1 MSAPPSPEPSFDEKT
16 MAREE
21 PSSRAPKLSRP
32 EHDAS
37 CHGPQ
42 GRDEVREARGKPLVA
57 LVGRPNSGK
66 SSLYNAVTGARA
78 HVGNFPGITV
88 DILEADLTLPG
99 GIDVSMADL
108 PGFYTLESVID
119 PATDE
124 GIARRVLDRAL
135 EEERRLLVV
144 QVIDATQLALGL
156 RLTRELAARPFRLLV
171 VVSQCDILEGQGRAL
186 DKAALSDSI
195 GAPVLAVSARD
206 PQTSAKVREA
216 AARALEAN
224 DPLREKPAWEP
235 DALARKVVSD
245 VASASAAARRRREL
259 TARADRWLLH
269 PLLGPVLFLG
279 LMALV
284 FAAVFLVADPTT
296 NALDAGIGALGSRVS
311 KLLGGGLLG
320 SFVSDGLLGGAGTV
334 LAFMPQIVI
343 LTVAMELLEASGYL
357 ARGAFLVDRLLRL
370 LGLSGR
376 SFVPLLMGHA
386 CAVPAISAT
395 RIVRDPRERLT
406 TILVLPLMTCSARIP
421 TYALVLT
428 TFFPAGNALFKACIF
443 VGLYFAGI
451 LSGLVASLVL
461 RRTATRGR
469 TLPLVLEMPAYRAPQ
484 PRVIARQSMSAA
496 LRFLR
501 EIGTSILAASAILWV
516 LLTIP
521 APGASSR
528 IEPQDAATSAASSAS
543 ASSSTSTEPARTL
556 VLERSVG
563 AMVGR
568 ALEPLTSPVG
578 FDWRI
583 NAGLIGSF
591 GARELMVSTMGIIYG
606 IEDVSD
612 DPAPLSTRMRTTKKL
627 DGSPAYTVRTGLAL
641 LAFFLFA
648 CQCMSTVA
656 AIRRE
661 TKSIRWPA
669 FVLAYTYA
677 IAYAAALIVYQVSGF
692 LGVG

>member
-1 MSAPPSPEPSFDEKT
+1 MSARRPV
-16 MAREE
+16 ARDG
-21 PSSRAPKLSRP
+21 RLSTQS
-32 EHDAS
+32 S
-37 CHGPQ
+37 CHG
-42 GRDEVREARGKPLVA
+42 EAVGSKDATAAAHGKPLVA

-88 DILEADLTLPG
+88 DILEADITLPG
-99 GIDVSMADL
+99 GLAVSMADL

-124 GIARRVLDRAL
+124 GIARRVLDRAAAD
-135 EEERRLLVV
+135 ERHLLVV

-156 RLTRELAARPFRLLV
+156 RLTRELSARPFRLLV
-171 VVSQCDILEGQGRAL
+171 VVSQSDVLDAQGRTL
-186 DKAALSDSI
+186 DVHALSEAI
-195 GAPVLAVSARD
+195 GLPVLAVSARD
-206 PQTSAKVREA
+206 PATSAKVREA
-216 AARALEAN
+216 AAKELERDGDGAW
-224 DPLREKPAWEP
+224 RGKPSWEP
-235 DALARKVVSD
+235 DAVASKAVSD
-245 VASASAAARRRREL
+245 VKSASAAARRRREF
-259 TARADRWLLH
+259 TSRADHWLLH
-269 PLLGPVLFLG
+269 PVLGPVLFLSI
-279 LMALV
+279 MALV
-284 FAAVFLVADPTT
+284 FASVFLVADPTT
-296 NALDAGIGALGSRVS
+296 NLLDAAMGALGARTS
-311 KLLGGGLLG
+311 KLLGEGLLA
-320 SFVSDGLLGGAGTV
+320 SFVADGVLGGAGTV

-343 LTVAMELLEASGYL
+343 LTVAMELLEATGYL

-428 TFFPAGNALFKACIF
+428 TFFPGGSALFKACIF

-451 LSGLVASLVL
+451 FSGLVASLVL
-461 RRTATRGR
+461 RRTATSGR

-484 PRVIARQSMSAA
+484 PRVLLRQTVRASG
-496 LRFLR
+496 RFLK
-501 EIGTSILAASAILWV
+501 EVGTTILAASAVLWV
-516 LLTIP
+516 LLTVP
-521 APGASSR
+521 APFGPRGAAVEDPSV
-528 IEPQDAATSAASSAS
+528 
-543 ASSSTSTEPARTL
+543 PARTMT
-556 VLERSVG
+556 LEHSVG

-568 ALEPLTSPVG
+568 SLEPITSPLG
-578 FDWRI
+578 FDWRV

-612 DPAPLSTRMRTTKKL
+612 DPAPLSERMRTAKKP
-627 DGSPAYTVRTGLAL
+627 DGAPAYTVRTGLAL

-661 TKSIRWPA
+661 TKSLRWPL
-669 FVLAYTYA
+669 FVIGYTYA
-677 IAYAAALIVYQVSGF
+677 IAYAAAFLVYQISGIF
-692 LGVG
+692 FTGS